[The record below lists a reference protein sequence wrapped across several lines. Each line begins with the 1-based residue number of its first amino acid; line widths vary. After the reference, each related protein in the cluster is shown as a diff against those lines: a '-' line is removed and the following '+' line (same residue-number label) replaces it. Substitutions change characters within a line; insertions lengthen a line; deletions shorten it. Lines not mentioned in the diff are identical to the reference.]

1 MCLSWRLL
9 PVLRLV
15 LRMVESLG
23 TSRDSVRERCL
34 DFLQALISSDLDS
47 DLDYVQG
54 SLMVLGDDSSRRNSR
69 HAAAQALQKREHTR
83 LTLLR
88 IVSALGKVACA
99 QENTSADSTANETL
113 ADSPVVG

>member
-1 MCLSWRLL
+1 
-9 PVLRLV
+9 
-15 LRMVESLG
+15 MVESLG

-34 DFLQALISSDLDS
+34 DFLQALISNDLRLD

-113 ADSPVVG
+113 ADSPGNG